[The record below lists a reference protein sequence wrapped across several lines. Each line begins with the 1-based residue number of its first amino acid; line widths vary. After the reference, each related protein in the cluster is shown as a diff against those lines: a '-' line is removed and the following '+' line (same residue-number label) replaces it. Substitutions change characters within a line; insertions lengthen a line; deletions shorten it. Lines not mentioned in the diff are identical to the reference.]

1 MNAIEIKK
9 LTKKYRD
16 VTAVDGLELS
26 VRRGELFALLGVNG
40 AGKTTTIK
48 MLSCLTSPTS
58 GEAFLDGKSIVSQPG
73 EVKRIIGVSPQETA
87 VAPNLT
93 VMENLELMCG
103 VHGLSK
109 DKTRVR
115 AQALCEEFKLGEAK
129 ERKAGKL
136 ILSDCKSGYF
146 LPTSTLDIQRF
157 ISSMSRRSR
166 EIAAISHAAEDA
178 LLKMTGQETLRGWQ
192 NG

>member
-1 MNAIEIKK
+1 MRQYLVSDLLHEGSENGVT
-9 LTKKYRD
+9 LT
-16 VTAVDGLELS
+16 EL
-26 VRRGELFALLGVNG
+26 VQLTGEDERLIRR
-40 AGKTTTIK
+40 
-48 MLSCLTSPTS
+48 
-58 GEAFLDGKSIVSQPG
+58 
-73 EVKRIIGVSPQETA
+73 RIQ
-87 VAPNLT
+87 L
-93 VMENLELMCG
+93 
-103 VHGLSK
+103 
-109 DKTRVR
+109 
-115 AQALCEEFKLGEAK
+115 
-129 ERKAGKL
+129 ERKSGKL